1 MGSQSTWTCRGDLA
15 WHGEGLSFVCIAA
28 TFLKGETLCDF
39 RHGIPTYRDIPI
51 YLVHRKVE
59 AVKQFKQLR
68 LQLLSSLRIK
78 QKGMHWQLL
87 LNQGCLCAIWM
98 VLAVCSSEDRI
109 TGLCEKEIFIVEQRR
124 GISRCEIVDFWT
136 YDVVFVVKMWRIW
149 RMKDLND
156 VKDLVKILQDVKMH
170 IDNFWS
176 IWMYLNPSCET
187 PREVFGK
194 FRSLASVS
202 LQRWKIQVGL
212 SQTLSTWRTLSFS
225 VSWVCL
231 LWKRTPFHKILN
243 TFDVYVYMYRV
254 TMQLTNYVAV

>member
-1 MGSQSTWTCRGDLA
+1 MRSQSTWTCRGDLA
-15 WHGEGLSFVCIAA
+15 WHGEGLSFVHCCHFVERWNIVWLWAWY
-28 TFLKGETLCDF
+28 T
-39 RHGIPTYRDIPI
+39 DIPI

-59 AVKQFKQLR
+59 AVKQFKQLF

-149 RMKDLND
+149 RIRDLND
-156 VKDLVKILQDVKMH
+156 VKDLIKILQDVKMH
-170 IDNFWS
+170 IFDNFWS
-176 IWMYLNPSCET
+176 IWMYLNPSRET
-187 PREVFGK
+187 PLEVFGK

-243 TFDVYVYMYRV
+243 TFDVYIYICIVWPCNRL
-254 TMQLTNYVAV
+254 TM